1 MAAKDVDAM
10 LVMASAFVEQE
21 EALQEVRREVY
32 DKLVEE
38 AWRIAMRTRHYLTT
52 QCLDTPS
59 DYAWMMLYTH
69 GSDINFITATS
80 LTRCDPSYYLNCCA
94 ISNQCMLPGRLF
106 TNYCGASAAFTT
118 FPRSTARVRPPKLRH
133 NHQIMG
139 LVLCFYVGSMEQTSV
154 CMMFGAPPST
164 ISRTLR
170 SAKEALTLALKGY
183 APARIS
189 WPSPARQAE
198 LAKLCGSTRAASQ
211 AHIRLHRWEEL
222 KGALKF

>member
-21 EALQEVRREVY
+21 EALHEVRREVY

-80 LTRCDPSYYLNCCA
+80 LTRSAIHQLLRRFSRFYY
-94 ISNQCMLPGRLF
+94 IPTQHG
-106 TNYCGASAAFTT
+106 
-118 FPRSTARVRPPKLRH
+118 
-133 NHQIMG
+133 
-139 LVLCFYVGSMEQTSV
+139 
-154 CMMFGAPPST
+154 
-164 ISRTLR
+164 
-170 SAKEALTLALKGY
+170 
-183 APARIS
+183 
-189 WPSPARQAE
+189 
-198 LAKLCGSTRAASQ
+198 TRAAPK
-211 AHIRLHRWEEL
+211 APT
-222 KGALKF
+222 